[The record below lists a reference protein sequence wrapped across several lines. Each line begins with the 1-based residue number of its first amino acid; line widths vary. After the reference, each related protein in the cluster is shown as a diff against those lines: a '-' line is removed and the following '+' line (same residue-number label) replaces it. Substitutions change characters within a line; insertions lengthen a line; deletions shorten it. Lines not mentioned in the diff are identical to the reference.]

1 MTLVPAGSGVSWA
14 GGCGIQGRLKWEQRA
29 PHGACAGVRGWG
41 LLDKLFS
48 KHGGLNLLSHSAH
61 LRDSHSFFCLSPWQ
75 LFRHCLS
82 PTPAPSQKESLGPLL
97 VQMTSGITSSSLSS

>member
-1 MTLVPAGSGVSWA
+1 MTFMLAGSGVSWA
-14 GGCGIQGRLKWEQRA
+14 GRCGIQSRLKWERRA
-29 PHGACAGVRGWG
+29 PHGAWEGVQGGG

-48 KHGGLNLLSHSAH
+48 KHGGPNLLSRSAH

-75 LFRHCLS
+75 LFRHC
-82 PTPAPSQKESLGPLL
+82 PAPSPDFPERITRALL